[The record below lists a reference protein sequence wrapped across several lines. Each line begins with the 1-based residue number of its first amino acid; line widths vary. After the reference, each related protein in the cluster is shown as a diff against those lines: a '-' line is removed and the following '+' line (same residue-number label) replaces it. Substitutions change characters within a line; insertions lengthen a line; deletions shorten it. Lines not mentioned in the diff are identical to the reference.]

1 MADVDQSHGLLGEKF
16 TCLICGQE
24 GLSDEKMRN
33 HVLVE
38 HVENTVCCPFC
49 DLAGI
54 TSDEMTLHI
63 NSVHFDDLA
72 KQQTSG
78 PGKQNGD
85 LSCTAENGEDMN
97 ENKKLDPDT
106 YGKAHGG
113 AIPKTTGKSLKHS
126 HSLDQSP
133 HRSPSRKSGGIK
145 TSQSESNINRRGRL
159 SLNFDI
165 INEPGPSHSAS
176 SEAIKASASAQ
187 SIRSSVSAQSMRM
200 STSYNDSFNGAFGS
214 SVDLEPNNTQTV
226 RLRLQSS
233 IHNNNDVILEE
244 SQDNNNIPL
253 QPNLNQVLQPDI
265 NDNVEPDINS
275 NMPAAFSC
283 PLCQFITSSE
293 NLIQAH
299 VNMAHVDVLS
309 PARPRS
315 EAVGASAS
323 SAANST
329 RRGNTDISSTTQCS
343 GVVKDEYPC
352 PICLKIYD
360 NVGELSLHVNQAH
373 SQIFSPDR
381 PVGASSGEA
390 VAGPSSFQC
399 PVCGLEL
406 YERSRL
412 EAHVN
417 GHFSAEQTPIIERND
432 RLIAQALQ
440 DKEADIAGQEEQ
452 KEFQKLQAMYGMV
465 DGNTPYKRK
474 YEKNLE
480 RAVAN
485 GDMTITEFHER
496 KIGFKYADSRG
507 IDDGNSCTKGVIQRL
522 QEYYRTPTHG
532 VSKAYLCTSVDH
544 YAGSFGDKGYGCGY
558 RNFQMLLSSL
568 ITDSTYCRVLFND
581 RPLMP
586 SITKIQQLIEAAWE
600 KGYDKQG
607 REQLAGRVLNTEK
620 WIGATEI
627 VATLSSLK
635 VRCRLLDFHNPSG
648 TGGTHPKL
656 FEWVKTYF
664 EKGGFKPPLYLQH
677 QGHSRTIVGIEE
689 LKDKRLRLLIFDPS
703 MRKKQMMLFHSIVNA
718 NLMRTLR
725 RPLENMKAKQYQIV
739 AVVGTLSEQECQES
753 KVLKSERL
761 S

>member
-417 GHFSAEQTPIIERND
+417 GHFSAEQTPIIFCLFKTD
-432 RLIAQALQ
+432 LAFPQ
-440 DKEADIAGQEEQ
+440 
-452 KEFQKLQAMYGMV
+452 LQAMYGMV

-507 IDDGNSCTKGVIQRL
+507 IDDGVIQRL

-558 RNFQMLLSSL
+558 RNFQ
-568 ITDSTYCRVLFND
+568 I
-581 RPLMP
+581 PLMP

-635 VRCRLLDFHNPSG
+635 VR
-648 TGGTHPKL
+648 
-656 FEWVKTYF
+656 
-664 EKGGFKPPLYLQH
+664 
-677 QGHSRTIVGIEE
+677 
-689 LKDKRLRLLIFDPS
+689 
-703 MRKKQMMLFHSIVNA
+703 IVNA

-739 AVVGTLSEQECQES
+739 AVVGTLSEQEC
-753 KVLKSERL
+753 
-761 S
+761 